1 MPTPTDTKSL
11 QEISDVIQHLSKFS
25 PQLST
30 IAEPLRQL
38 VHKDVEWNWLLQV
51 HNNAVAKLKE
61 IICKAPVFKYFDVT
75 KEIALQHDVSES
87 GLSCALLMQEGQPI
101 TFGA

>member
-11 QEISDVIQHLSKFS
+11 QEISNVIQHLFKFS

-38 VHKDVEWNWLLQV
+38 VHKDVEWNWLQV

-61 IICKAPVFKYFDVT
+61 IICKAPVLKYFDAT
-75 KEIALQHDVSES
+75 KEIALQHDASKS
-87 GLSCALLMQEGQPI
+87 GLSFALLMQEAQPI

>member
-11 QEISDVIQHLSKFS
+11 QEISNVIQHLSKFS
-25 PQLST
+25 PQLSI

-38 VHKDVEWNWLLQV
+38 VHKDVEWNWLQV
-51 HNNAVAKLKE
+51 NNNAVAKLKE
-61 IICKAPVFKYFDVT
+61 IICKTPVLKYFDAT
-75 KEIALQHDVSES
+75 KEIALQYDASEN